1 MIPASRIVEKQSD
14 TCYKSHVTPIDSVL
28 LLPSTAGNETSVK
41 ARIFSVE
48 PNGRIPFGAGPEN
61 KFGEGPNIKLCDLYW
76 ALVRVMRMREKKG
89 SAPQLQKKTYPYSQ
103 TWDLNPNLFE
113 PEHLAA

>member
-1 MIPASRIVEKQSD
+1 MKIESFMPSSI
-14 TCYKSHVTPIDSVL
+14 VTPIDSVL
-28 LLPSTAGNETSVK
+28 LLPSTTGNETSVK

-76 ALVRVMRMREKKG
+76 ALVRVMRMRGAAARNER
-89 SAPQLQKKTYPYSQ
+89 LT
-103 TWDLNPNLFE
+103 NLSVVSCAL
-113 PEHLAA
+113 H